1 MSESVSKLG
10 RSLIKLIY
18 REILTV
24 CGVEIGISSVI
35 ED

>member
-1 MSESVSKLG
+1 MSESGSKLG

-18 REILTV
+18 RETLTV
-24 CGVEIGISSVI
+24 CGVEIGASSVI